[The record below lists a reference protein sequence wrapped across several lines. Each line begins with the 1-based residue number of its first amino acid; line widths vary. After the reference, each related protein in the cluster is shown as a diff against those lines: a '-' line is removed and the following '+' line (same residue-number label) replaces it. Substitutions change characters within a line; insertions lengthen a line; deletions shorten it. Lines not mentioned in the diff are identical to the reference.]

1 MKLEDQLTSLELS
14 KKLKE
19 LGVEQKSV
27 FYWQPKG
34 LELGKWV
41 VKESG
46 WKNKPE
52 GVYDVSA
59 FTVAEL
65 GEMLPHYLMERKD
78 GRAWDCALT
87 ITKIQGKPN
96 VSWEVWYITK
106 HSLPKINGKTEANAR
121 AKMLIYLIENK
132 LIKLKENQ

>member
-1 MKLEDQLTSLELS
+1 M
-14 KKLKE
+14 
-19 LGVEQKSV
+19 

-65 GEMLPHYLMERKD
+65 GEMLPQYIRIQHGRIKKKRDFHLYMSKCWKGD
-78 GRAWDCALT
+78 GRYYVGYMVLSGDEPDFTLCAEL
-87 ITKIQGKPN
+87 N
-96 VSWEVWYITK
+96 
-106 HSLPKINGKTEANAR
+106 TEANAR